1 MPRPKKYKIVLS
13 DQECQDLK
21 KLIHNKKTSRTI
33 RCRCQIILDLDE
45 AHGKVPTYEQCAR
58 MNGVCPATISNTVIG
73 FEQEGISYVKELK
86 RNPNSNQARRKVDG
100 RMEARIVALACGPAP
115 EGHSRWTIRL
125 LADQLKIELDD
136 GTSVDKET
144 IRRTLKKTNLDL
156 IKTNTGASPKRQTT
170 NS

>member
-1 MPRPKKYKIVLS
+1 MPRPKKYTIALS
-13 DQECQDLK
+13 DSECQELK
-21 KLIHNKKTSRTI
+21 KLIRNKKTSRTI
-33 RCRCQIILDLDE
+33 KCRCQIILDLDE
-45 AHGKVPTYEQCAR
+45 AHGKVPTYEQCAK

-73 FEQEGISYVKELK
+73 FEKEGISYVKKLK

-100 RMEARIVALACGPAP
+100 RIEARIVALACGPVP

-125 LADQLKIELDD
+125 LADKLTVELDD
-136 GTSVDKET
+136 GMTIDKET

-156 IKTNTGASPKRQTT
+156 TRTSTGASQAKQIQ